1 MTETPNT
8 PPEST
13 TPESTVPASTELVIR
28 PDVGPEDNTPPTKR
42 VAPPSRKPSAQN
54 IIPLS
59 GFDGMKPPF
68 RATGCKVFDS
78 EGRTAFHIVTGE
90 EFDRR
95 SKRAS
100 TIASLLNDAF
110 RRGKGS

>member
-8 PPEST
+8 QPE
-13 TPESTVPASTELVIR
+13 STELVIR
-28 PDVGPEDNTPPTKR
+28 PDIHPEDNTRPTKR
-42 VAPPSRKPSAQN
+42 VAPPSRKPSAQS
-54 IIPLS
+54 ITPLL

-90 EFDRR
+90 DFDRR